1 MVEMHKDGFLSHS
14 NDPKIHWVYASLLIV
29 AVFCIGFAG
38 LGLAGIGPCA
48 WARPWVLGPSAALS
62 AATIY
67 ASGRVLTSKQRQ
79 LRLRT
84 IPFYLTV
91 LIAIAFVGL
100 QTFIFTL
107 SIAH

>member
-1 MVEMHKDGFLSHS
+1 MQADGFLSHS
-14 NDPKIHWVYASLLIV
+14 RDPKIHWVYASLLIV

-38 LGLAGIGPCA
+38 LGLAGMGPCA
-48 WARPWVLGPSAALS
+48 FARPWVLGLSAALS
-62 AATIY
+62 VAAIY

-91 LIAIAFVGL
+91 LIAIVFVGL
-100 QTFIFTL
+100 QAFIFML
-107 SIAH
+107 SIAN